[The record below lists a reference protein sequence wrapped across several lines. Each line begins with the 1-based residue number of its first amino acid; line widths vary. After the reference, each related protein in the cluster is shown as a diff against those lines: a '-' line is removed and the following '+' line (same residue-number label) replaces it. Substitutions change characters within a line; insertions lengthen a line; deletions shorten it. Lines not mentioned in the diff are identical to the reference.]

1 MFVVI
6 SLERALCCVDN
17 CDRVCALL
25 RRSGTS
31 YRQHASKTS
40 QRNAEAVHAY
50 SQASRKEL
58 CDPAPSN
65 HVAVPTVR
73 VQVARGGLWELP
85 LKAGYVVPVFKV
97 CPWGWV
103 SKKNPTCAANS
114 STSAGPKE
122 RRAAP
127 APQGNKTYARIGEFQ
142 KPEFQKPELGAGG
155 RQKHA
160 GESFGGVTLRCSSPY
175 ARNTKFALRHSLARR
190 VCLTL
195 CTLFLCSRPTPSRG
209 TPLPGFGG

>member
-1 MFVVI
+1 M
-6 SLERALCCVDN
+6 CCVNN
-17 CDRVCALL
+17 CGRVCALL

-160 GESFGGVTLRCSSPY
+160 GESFGGVDFTMFLAVCEKHQICPQALTRSQGMPY
-175 ARNTKFALRHSLARR
+175 SLH
-190 VCLTL
+190 
-195 CTLFLCSRPTPSRG
+195 
-209 TPLPGFGG
+209 PLPVLPTHAEPGNSVARIWGLTFH